1 MNGDSR
7 RPPAEM
13 TPELNLAELEVS
25 QVEDEVK
32 AFSSRNSLYKEAR
45 KNMLGLGKLQ
55 FCVVER

>member
-1 MNGDSR
+1 
-7 RPPAEM
+7 M

-32 AFSSRNSLYKEAR
+32 TFSSRNSLYKEAR

-55 FCVVER
+55 FCVVET